1 MTSSTGARQGRDPQ
15 EPGIPN
21 PVGAILGEVRTVGH
35 RRVSFGLYR
44 PLTDG
49 TEFEELIRD
58 LHALRLVMPPDAAFT
73 HLTAALLRGWQ
84 VSKLPANL
92 PVFAAVHSG
101 TRRPRRPGLLFSR
114 LVGDRPAEM
123 RHGLPGEPAEEILL
137 RVARDLGV
145 MDLVIMIDSALQLGD
160 IDVERM
166 DRLLASRRP
175 GVRAL
180 RAAWQASDGRAES
193 GGESVLRM
201 FHDALDI
208 AVEPQAVLRD
218 DTGRRVGRADLL
230 VIGTREVHEYDG
242 AHHRDGRQDQVDL
255 RRERGLGTSY
265 RRRGFTLDDLLN
277 QPATVMHELDRVLG
291 RRHEPARLRRWRA
304 LIAGSMYSDAA
315 RQRLVNRWQRAV
327 GVVDWRSAA

>member
-1 MTSSTGARQGRDPQ
+1 MTSSSGAQRGTAPQ
-15 EPGIPN
+15 QPAIPN
-21 PVGAILGEVRTVGH
+21 PVGAILGEVRVVGY
-35 RRVSFGLYR
+35 RRVSHGLYR

-49 TEFEELIRD
+49 TEFEELVRD
-58 LHALRLVMPPDAAFT
+58 LHALRLVMPPDTAFT

-84 VSKLPANL
+84 VPKLPANL

-101 TRRPRRPGLLFSR
+101 MRRPRRPGLLFSR
-114 LVGDRPAEM
+114 LVGDGTVEM
-123 RHGLPGEPAEEILL
+123 RHDLPVEPSEEILL
-137 RVARDLGV
+137 RAARDLGV
-145 MDLVIMIDSALQLGD
+145 LDLVTMIDSALRLGD

-166 DRLLASRRP
+166 ERLLASRRP

-180 RAAWQASDGRAES
+180 RAAWLAADARAES
-193 GGESVLRM
+193 GGESALRM
-201 FHDALDI
+201 FHVALDI
-208 AVEPQAVLRD
+208 PVEPQAVLTD
-218 DTGRRVGRADLL
+218 DKGRRIGRADLL

-242 AHHRDGRQDQVDL
+242 AHHRDGKQHAIDL

-304 LIAGSMYSDAA
+304 IVAGSMYSDAT

-327 GVVDWRSAA
+327 GVLDWRNAA